1 MDNCGSKQV
10 GAIHVQHKKLAEI
23 ENKIKNIKEDHD
35 YYLIL
40 ESEKKKLETM
50 LLKTTAELAL
60 NKSENVFTEI
70 KDVFKQLENIELEL
84 KEKDENLKKYKAEK
98 KVIEKEL
105 EKLETNLVKQKKIEW
120 VEMSFEDWYSESIG
134 EQSDNFWIY
143 STDCGNEM
151 GIWKGYDELNEND
164 MDHFDTFELDYF
176 YYGEPNYYNCYYPNS
191 EMSEAEMA
199 RESGCAHI
207 KRINRYDM

>member
-1 MDNCGSKQV
+1 MDNVENKQV
-10 GAIHVQHKKLAEI
+10 KLVRIQQKKFVEVEKQIDQI
-23 ENKIKNIKEDHD
+23 EEDHD
-35 YYLIL
+35 YYLQL
-40 ESEKKKLETM
+40 ETEKKKLETM

-60 NKSENVFTEI
+60 NKSESVFAEI

-84 KEKDENLKKYKAEK
+84 KEKKENLKKYKAEK
-98 KVIEKEL
+98 KIIEKEL

-120 VEMSFEDWYSESIG
+120 VEMSFEDWYLDSY
-134 EQSDNFWIY
+134 DNFWIY

-151 GIWKGYDELNEND
+151 GIWKGYDELNQEEVE
-164 MDHFDTFELDYF
+164 HFDNFELDYF

-199 RESGCAHI
+199 RENGCAI
-207 KRINRYDM
+207 VKRINRYDLN